1 MRSCTAVRWPEQI
14 EDPNLA
20 GGDLLLQFLV
30 AEGIEHLVEPVE
42 VDLPLADCGAGE
54 EVDLDAFRP
63 RHHFKCKPGRPERNA
78 SIRLMRFLRRTLKI
92 FLAAVCRVQ
101 RLVGVSGRT
110 ALTAFRCEIVVN
122 VPREI
127 AWEHFSRPM
136 QWRSWL
142 GDTGAPTAVTPSEV
156 VGPDTVAK
164 FGDSFGFRM
173 TQFAPPDHW
182 MWSANA
188 GWLTLDYDHVFEPIS
203 DRQTRMVFTWWS
215 PDSETTCSRA

>member
-1 MRSCTAVRWPEQI
+1 
-14 EDPNLA
+14 
-20 GGDLLLQFLV
+20 
-30 AEGIEHLVEPVE
+30 
-42 VDLPLADCGAGE
+42 
-54 EVDLDAFRP
+54 
-63 RHHFKCKPGRPERNA
+63 
-78 SIRLMRFLRRTLKI
+78 MRFLRRTLKI
-92 FLAAVCRVQ
+92 FLLLFVVFSVWSVFRAGTPV
-101 RLVGVSGRT
+101 
-110 ALTAFRCEIVVN
+110 TAFRREIVVN

-203 DRQTRMVFTWWS
+203 DRQTRMVFHMVVTGFGNDLLARLMGAATWAGGHAEALQRLADEINRL
-215 PDSETTCSRA
+215 PAATAN